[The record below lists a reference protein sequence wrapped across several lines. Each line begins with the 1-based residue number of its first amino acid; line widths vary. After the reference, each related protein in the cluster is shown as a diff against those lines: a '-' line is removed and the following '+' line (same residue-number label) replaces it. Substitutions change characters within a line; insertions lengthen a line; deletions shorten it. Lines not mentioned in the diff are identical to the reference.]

1 MLLWGSLFPCIKIGY
16 KVFGINTG
24 NTSDILVFAAMRFV
38 VCGMVVCL
46 IARLTGAHL
55 EVPKAKSIFV
65 MCVMGIFA
73 IVLHYSLTYVG
84 LSMTDSSKTALL
96 KQFGPLL
103 YSCFS
108 FLFIKSESYSK
119 EKLIGAIVG
128 FCGIA
133 AICTETSTSAFAV
146 GDILILAAS
155 FCTVIS
161 MIISGRSANGSSP
174 FWITGISQLFGGIVL
189 LAAAFASG
197 GNFPQFSTASLGVF
211 AYICTASIAGY
222 TIFYYVQR
230 KIELSRLF
238 IVKFAEPFFA
248 CVFGAILL
256 DENIYRFQYLAAFL
270 LISAGICIANRKG
283 KAAEREEHHESKNI

>member
-1 MLLWGSLFPCIKIGY
+1 
-16 KVFGINTG
+16 
-24 NTSDILVFAAMRFV
+24 
-38 VCGMVVCL
+38 
-46 IARLTGAHL
+46 
-55 EVPKAKSIFV
+55 
-65 MCVMGIFA
+65 
-73 IVLHYSLTYVG
+73 
-84 LSMTDSSKTALL
+84 
-96 KQFGPLL
+96 
-103 YSCFS
+103 
-108 FLFIKSESYSK
+108 
-119 EKLIGAIVG
+119 
-128 FCGIA
+128 
-133 AICTETSTSAFAV
+133 
-146 GDILILAAS
+146 
-155 FCTVIS
+155 